1 MRTRTTK
8 TMNGKTYIKVEP
20 NHKDS
25 SIHSTGKLPWAVKL
39 NKIVNKK

>member
-8 TMNGKTYIKVEP
+8 IVNGKTYIKVEP
-20 NHKDS
+20 NHKNS
-25 SIHSTGKLPWAVKL
+25 SIHSTGKLPWSVKL